1 MWRPHMKNVK
11 CFRETAFTAFT
22 FFDTSYSFTPNP
34 DVWPQMF
41 SAAAQHRAVEAKI
54 MLAFKRFQSRL
65 RPQRLKCRKKIW
77 AKAAKV
83 GGATKAAEQ
92 QCMQQQKTASV
103 SSKSS
108 FKNAC
113 PYFPSEQMANKSF
126 ARRVSKAVDFK
137 EDQKPRLSLKL
148 RVYFGHLL
156 L

>member
-1 MWRPHMKNVK
+1 MS
-11 CFRETAFTAFT
+11 E
-22 FFDTSYSFTPNP
+22 
-34 DVWPQMF
+34 
-41 SAAAQHRAVEAKI
+41 
-54 MLAFKRFQSRL
+54 
-65 RPQRLKCRKKIW
+65 KIW

-126 ARRVSKAVDFK
+126 AHRVSKAVDFK